1 MRLDPNRGV
10 KHRDRWIIEEQFR
23 LLDRIAFRGG
33 EISEDDILRYVVSL
47 QSQLQIWQGPLSQ
60 RRKMSNNARIFRRE
74 ARERGGYTR
83 GGVSHHGKKRKRG
96 TGSCSNLIKKFL
108 HGGAAHSATPL
119 LASAYLYVS
128 LVGAGLEKIKNNFS
142 YINVLTSGGAE
153 LFTPRFP
160 SNLYKEWRG
169 PDFKADL
176 TRCRII
182 LF

>member
-1 MRLDPNRGV
+1 
-10 KHRDRWIIEEQFR
+10 
-23 LLDRIAFRGG
+23 
-33 EISEDDILRYVVSL
+33 
-47 QSQLQIWQGPLSQ
+47 
-60 RRKMSNNARIFRRE
+60 MSNNARIFRRE

-182 LF
+182 LFQKLFRPSSISLRVACLSYLRASVAAFHRPRLILPSSPR